1 MRSITRVDSY
11 SEGMIARRTAQP
23 GGGSRTVR
31 VPGGAGR
38 VGGGLRGRLDRLA
51 WIAALAALI
60 GTAGLPGPGLALAQ
74 SAGAERQGGAG
85 RRITLP
91 GGTLAVKA
99 ENGYA
104 VAQVGARRFLLIA
117 LDKQPPEE
125 REVAIEPQQLG
136 VFSFSVEDFSISP
149 DRVLYV
155 AAYANFGLGD
165 SRYALIR
172 YSFQETDG
180 KPEIRHLPDVR
191 CRHLGAGLHGVWC
204 LDPEPREMR
213 NEPPTLTWIA
223 FLGAVRRYAL
233 AGEPGQWLGP
243 AQVVVARDDVAET
256 WLPSLRLFVEAHPSD
271 AIRAQAPIPVDPASR
286 ALTSFAV
293 SPGGKI
299 QALLPLRENGV
310 ELLTTPYALAELN
323 AQRNAWRRLLPGR
336 RFERGSRL
344 AGWSATQLWL
354 WNRATHGLETIGGV
368 AP

>member
-1 MRSITRVDSY
+1 MRV
-11 SEGMIARRTAQP
+11 ARA
-23 GGGSRTVR
+23 
-31 VPGGAGR
+31 AGR
-38 VGGGLRGRLDRLA
+38 DWGGLSGRLGRLA
-51 WIAALAALI
+51 VPALAAVI
-60 GTAGLPGPGLALAQ
+60 GTAGLLDPGPAVAQ
-74 SAGAERQGGAG
+74 PAGAEPQGGAG

-117 LDKQPPEE
+117 LDTQPPQA
-125 REVAIEPQQLG
+125 RTIAIEPQQLG

-149 DRVLYV
+149 DGVLYV

-172 YSFQETDG
+172 YAFQETDG

-204 LDPEPREMR
+204 LDPQPREMR

-233 AGEPGQWLGP
+233 EGEPGQWLGP
-243 AQVVVARDDVAET
+243 ARVVVARDDVAET
-256 WLPSLRLFVEAHPSD
+256 WLPSMRLFVEAHPSD
-271 AIRAQAPIPVDPASR
+271 GIRAQAPIPVDPASR

-299 QALLPLRENGV
+299 QALLPVRENGV
-310 ELLTTPYALAELN
+310 EMLTTPYGLAELN
-323 AQRNAWRRLLPGR
+323 PQRNGWRRLLPGR
-336 RFERGSRL
+336 RFQRGSRL
-344 AGWSATQLWL
+344 AGWSATELWL
-354 WNRATHGLETIGGV
+354 WNRATHSLETIVGV
-368 AP
+368 EP